1 MEADLLIGQYCC
13 QKQLAPYAG
22 QKKAPENRGLG
33 REVFRVSVRAP
44 QRTRRCGVFS
54 GLKDRNRGGRHCER
68 RCWHSPSAADRQR
81 PASGREGCWKR
92 KFGLKRYQTSGSH
105 LEERSGLPR
114 LDWDVSRH
122 TRYQTQFTSS
132 HSSMPSVAMQHNRP
146 GEPLAGTKL
155 AKSKGPPETGGPPK
169 YSANAI
175 SYSAATLRG
184 GSSAPESWI
193 SAT

>member
-33 REVFRVSVRAP
+33 REVFRVSERAP
-44 QRTRRCGVFS
+44 RRARRCGVFS

-92 KFGLKRYQTSGSH
+92 KFGLKRYHTSGSH

-114 LDWDVSRH
+114 LDCDVSRH

-132 HSSMPSVAMQHNRP
+132 HSSMPSVAMQHTGPESRWP
-146 GEPLAGTKL
+146 EPNWPNQKGRQKL
-155 AKSKGPPETGGPPK
+155 A
-169 YSANAI
+169 
-175 SYSAATLRG
+175 
-184 GSSAPESWI
+184 APRNIE
-193 SAT
+193 